1 MTTEAVE
8 DYNFRDAFSDLLY
21 DDVERNPSDDLKRV
35 IDILGC
41 ATMAIAMETDN
52 ILFDT
57 DDSAD
62 KFGSAMN
69 DAFVAVQL
77 AEAKIKDAIKALEP
91 AKGEAPS

>member
-1 MTTEAVE
+1 MQ
-8 DYNFRDAFSDLLY
+8 SDI
-21 DDVERNPSDDLKRV
+21 PSDV
-35 IDILGC
+35 TFVWSGC
-41 ATMAIAMETDN
+41 CSSSFDCKY